1 MVSEIP
7 FPVMMI
13 MQFEIFPSFFKECI
27 KNRVEH
33 GLRSQYFPVQL
44 EQAFHIWYYGTR
56 IELAY
61 FELAAA
67 LATKTIRLMTVSEEL
82 VRTAKKTDRVRTN

>member
-1 MVSEIP
+1 M
-7 FPVMMI
+7 
-13 MQFEIFPSFFKECI
+13 
-27 KNRVEH
+27 
-33 GLRSQYFPVQL
+33 QL
-44 EQAFHIWYYGTR
+44 EQAFHIWYYGTP

-82 VRTAKKTDRVRTN
+82 VRTAKKRTESEQIRTLSFSLGLPCHNK

>member
-1 MVSEIP
+1 M
-7 FPVMMI
+7 
-13 MQFEIFPSFFKECI
+13 
-27 KNRVEH
+27 
-33 GLRSQYFPVQL
+33 QL
-44 EQAFHIWYYGTR
+44 EQAFHIWYYGTP

-82 VRTAKKTDRVRTN
+82 LRMAKKNGPSQSKLECSHFH

>member
-1 MVSEIP
+1 M
-7 FPVMMI
+7 
-13 MQFEIFPSFFKECI
+13 
-27 KNRVEH
+27 
-33 GLRSQYFPVQL
+33 QL

-82 VRTAKKTDRVRTN
+82 VRTAKKNGPSQNKSERSHFHWDYLAIINK